1 MQTSV
6 PPTASTVTT
15 KVVVATT
22 VALTFITF
30 WQAAAIV
37 LNDLASTMFYIG
49 GITEQAI
56 GKPAPWMVLG
66 VMLFSYAV
74 RSVYMESCGMFVR
87 GGVYIV
93 VKDSIGPTVAKL
105 SVSSLVVDYVLT
117 GPISAVSAGQY
128 LGRLLNDMAESPH
141 QSWRTDPNTFAVFF
155 SVAVTI
161 YFWYSNIKGVPE
173 SSHKALRIMQITTV
187 MVVIILVW
195 APITLILRGGAKLP
209 PLPTPS
215 NLHLTNESLGWLA
228 GTYFA
233 KISFVVIMVSIGHS
247 LLAMS
252 GFETLAQVY
261 REVAYPKL
269 KNLRI
274 TANIVCTYAVICTGI
289 ISLLA
294 VMIIPDSTRSM
305 YYDNMIGGLVMN
317 FAGPEMLKLGFHVFI
332 VIVGVLI
339 LAGAVNTSLIGV
351 NGVLNRVAEDGVL
364 LDWFRK
370 PHKKFGTTYRILNT
384 MAILQILTILA
395 SRGDVF
401 LLGEAYAF
409 GVVWSFALKAL
420 GVLVLRY
427 QRHDQEYKM
436 GWNIRIA
443 GREIPIGLGLTTAT
457 LFLVAIANL
466 FSKKIATIYGVTF
479 AIILYSLFLISE
491 RINARKK
498 LEHRSD
504 LEKFNLDHQSQVTP
518 ATLRARPG
526 CVLVAVR
533 DYHAM
538 HHLQKALEKTNL
550 RRHDIVVMT
559 VRQLSTGAGE
569 YELRDDQLFAG
580 YEQELFSHVVT
591 LAEKEGKSVEL
602 LVVPAVDPFDAM
614 VHTATSLRASK
625 LVVGVSSR
633 MQSEELAHRIGL
645 AWERQPP
652 PRHPFSLE
660 ITHPDRPSTYVNL
673 GPHPPRLWPE
683 DVDLLHNIWLRLT
696 EQEGVGC
703 KLHHRDV
710 VGVALQRLEEELSS
724 AERLRILEQVES
736 ALHRHEGP
744 DPEVMALPPGD
755 IE

>member
-1 MQTSV
+1 MQSSI
-6 PPTASTVTT
+6 PTTPSTTTT

-30 WQAAAIV
+30 WQAAAVV

-105 SVSSLVVDYVLT
+105 SVSSLVGDYVLT

-128 LGRLLNDMAESPH
+128 LGRLLNDMAEALH
-141 QSWRTDPNTFAVFF
+141 QNWRSDPNTFSVFF

-161 YFWYSNIKGVPE
+161 YFWRSNIKGVQE

-187 MVVIILVW
+187 MVVIILTW
-195 APITLILRGGAKLP
+195 APITLIMRGGAKLP

-274 TANIVCTYAVICTGI
+274 TANIVCTYAVICTGV
-289 ISLLA
+289 ISVLA
-294 VMIIPDSTRSM
+294 VMIIPDATRST
-305 YYDNMIGGLVMN
+305 YFDNMIGGLVMN
-317 FAGPEMLKLGFHVFI
+317 FAGPEMLKLSFHVFI

-370 PHKKFGTTYRILNT
+370 PHKKYGTTYRILNMMT
-384 MAILQILTILA
+384 LLQLATIIV
-395 SRGDVF
+395 SRGDVY

-427 QRHDQEYKM
+427 QRHDQEYKFPFNLKVR
-436 GWNIRIA
+436 GV
-443 GREIPIGLGLTTAT
+443 ELPIGLGVTTLV

-466 FSKKIATIYGVTF
+466 FSKKIATIYGVAFT
-479 AIILYSLFLISE
+479 ILLYTLFMISE
-491 RINARKK
+491 RINAGKK
-498 LEHRSD
+498 KEHRSD
-504 LEKFNLDHQSQVTP
+504 LEKFNLDHQPEVGG
-518 ATLRARPG
+518 ATTLHARPG
-526 CVLVAVR
+526 CVLVAGR
-533 DYHAM
+533 DYHRM
-538 HHLQKALEKTNL
+538 FHLQKTLKKT
-550 RRHDIVVMT
+550 
-559 VRQLSTGAGE
+559 
-569 YELRDDQLFAG
+569 
-580 YEQELFSHVVT
+580 
-591 LAEKEGKSVEL
+591 
-602 LVVPAVDPFDAM
+602 
-614 VHTATSLRASK
+614 
-625 LVVGVSSR
+625 
-633 MQSEELAHRIGL
+633 
-645 AWERQPP
+645 
-652 PRHPFSLE
+652 
-660 ITHPDRPSTYVNL
+660 
-673 GPHPPRLWPE
+673 
-683 DVDLLHNIWLRLT
+683 
-696 EQEGVGC
+696 
-703 KLHHRDV
+703 
-710 VGVALQRLEEELSS
+710 
-724 AERLRILEQVES
+724 
-736 ALHRHEGP
+736 
-744 DPEVMALPPGD
+744 
-755 IE
+755 

>member
-1 MQTSV
+1 MQTSI
-6 PPTASTVTT
+6 PTAASSTTN

-30 WQAAAIV
+30 WQAAAVV

-128 LGRLLNDMAESPH
+128 LGRLLNEMAGALH
-141 QSWRTDPNTFAVFF
+141 QNWRSDPNTFAVFF
-155 SVAVTI
+155 SVAVTV

-187 MVVIILVW
+187 MVVVILIW
-195 APITLILRGGAKLP
+195 APLTIALRGGAKLP
-209 PLPTPS
+209 PLPTPA
-215 NLHLTNESLGWLA
+215 NLHLTSESLGWLS
-228 GTYFA
+228 GTFWA
-233 KISFVVIMVSIGHS
+233 RMSFVIIMVSIGHS

-274 TANIVCTYAVICTGI
+274 TANIVCTYAVICTGV

-294 VMIIPDSTRSM
+294 VMIIPDSTRST

-317 FAGPEMLKLGFHVFI
+317 LAGPAAVKLGFHVFI

-370 PHKKFGTTYRILNT
+370 PHKRFGTTYRILNT
-384 MAILQILTILA
+384 MTILQILTILA

-443 GREIPIGLGLTTAT
+443 GREIPIGLGLTTSM
-457 LFLVAIANL
+457 LFLVAVANL
-466 FSKKIATIYGVTF
+466 FSKKIATVYGVSFT
-479 AIILYSLFLISE
+479 IVLYCLFMISE
-491 RINARKK
+491 RVNAKKK

-504 LEKFNLDHQSQVTP
+504 LEKFNLDHQATVTP
-518 ATLRARPG
+518 DTLRARPG

-533 DYHAM
+533 DYHRM
-538 HHLQKALEKTNL
+538 FHLKKALEKTNL

-569 YELRDDQLFAG
+569 YDLRDDQLFAG

-602 LVVPAVDPFDAM
+602 LVVPAVDPYDAL
-614 VHTATSLRASK
+614 VQAATSLRASK
-625 LVVGVSSR
+625 LVIGVSAR
-633 MQSEELAHRIGL
+633 MTSEELAHRIGL
-645 AWERQPP
+645 AWERQPA

-660 ITHPDRPSTYVNL
+660 VMDPDRPSSYVNL

-683 DVDLLHNIWLRLT
+683 DVDRLHSIWLRLT
-696 EQEGVGC
+696 EEQRVGS

-710 VGVALQRLEEELSS
+710 VGVALERLEEELETGQR
-724 AERLRILEQVES
+724 AEILERVEN
-736 ALHRHEGP
+736 AVHRHEGS
-744 DPEVMALPPGD
+744 DTSA
-755 IE
+755 

>member
-1 MQTSV
+1 MQTSI
-6 PPTASTVTT
+6 PTTPSTTTT

-30 WQAAAIV
+30 WQAAAVV

-128 LGRLLNDMAESPH
+128 LGRLLNDMAETLH
-141 QSWRTDPNTFAVFF
+141 QTWRTDPNTFAVFF
-155 SVAVTI
+155 SVAVTV
-161 YFWYSNIKGVPE
+161 YFWYSNTKGVPE

-187 MVVIILVW
+187 MVVIILIW
-195 APITLILRGGAKLP
+195 APITLIMRGGAKLP
-209 PLPTPS
+209 PFPTPS
-215 NLHLTNESLGWLA
+215 NLHLTNESLGWLG

-274 TANIVCTYAVICTGI
+274 TANIVCTYAVVCTGI

-294 VMIIPDSTRSM
+294 VMIIPDATRST

-317 FAGPEMLKLGFHVFI
+317 FAGPEILKLGFHVFI

-370 PHKKFGTTYRILNT
+370 PHKRFGTTYRILNT

-436 GWNIRIA
+436 GWNIQLA
-443 GREIPIGLGLTTAT
+443 GKEIPIGLGLTTSV

-466 FSKKIATIYGVTF
+466 FSKKIATVYGVSFT
-479 AIILYSLFLISE
+479 IVLYTLFMISE

-504 LEKFNLDHQSQVTP
+504 LEKFNLDHQSQVSA

-533 DYHAM
+533 DYHRM
-538 HHLQKALEKTNL
+538 HHLQRALEKTNL

-591 LAEKEGKSVEL
+591 MAEKQGKSVEL
-602 LVVPAVDPFDAM
+602 LVVPAVDPFDAL
-614 VHTATSLRASK
+614 VQTATSLRASK
-625 LVVGVSSR
+625 LVVGVSPR
-633 MQSEELAHRIGL
+633 MISDELAHRIGL
-645 AWERQPP
+645 AWEQQPP

-660 ITHPDRPSTYVNL
+660 ITQTDRPSTYVNL

-696 EQEGVGC
+696 EQEGVGS

-710 VGVALQRLEEELSS
+710 VGVALQRLEEELQSS
-724 AERLRILEQVES
+724 ERLRILKQVES
-736 ALHRHEGP
+736 AVHRHEG
-744 DPEVMALPPGD
+744 EVEIAAPLSSED
-755 IE
+755 